1 MMKNAMIRKQAA
13 NKAGFTLVEILGVMT
28 IIVILLSL
36 VLGIAGAVSRKA
48 DAAKCRAD
56 IELIKFAME
65 EYLAEN
71 GSLPTSLGYLPEDT
85 PSKDPWNRAFVYTRV
100 VDSPFAYELG
110 SYGPDG
116 KRGKANTPGF
126 GDFGQGDDVTN
137 RNLGL

>member
-1 MMKNAMIRKQAA
+1 MKNAMIRKQAA

-56 IELIKFAME
+56 IELIKFALE
-65 EYLAEN
+65 ESLAEN
-71 GSLPTSLGYLPEDT
+71 GRLPTSLSGLPEDT
-85 PSKDPWNRAFVYTRV
+85 PSKDPWNRAFVYTEV
-100 VDSPFAYELG
+100 SQFTYHLG

-116 KRGKANTPGF
+116 QAGKANTPEF
-126 GDFGQGDDVTN
+126 GAFGQGDDVTN
-137 RNLGL
+137 RNQGR